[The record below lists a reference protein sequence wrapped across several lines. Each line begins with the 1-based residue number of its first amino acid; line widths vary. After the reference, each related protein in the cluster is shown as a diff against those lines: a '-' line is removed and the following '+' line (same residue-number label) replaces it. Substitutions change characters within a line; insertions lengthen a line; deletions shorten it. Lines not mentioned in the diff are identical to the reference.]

1 MTLASTISKDGE
13 RESAAP
19 PIARIVVAVDA
30 TTASRAAIERAAALA
45 GRFGARLY
53 VLHAAP
59 SFGAPGCRFADEA
72 AIDELFGLAEKRL
85 HDEARAKLRSSVA
98 PVIECVRVGKPAVQV
113 ASFADEAHADLI
125 VVGARAR
132 SSFDR
137 ILNGSVADEVLRA
150 TSRPVL
156 VVREG
161 LVARE
166 TGAPL
171 CRRALAGV
179 DYTESARD
187 ATTLAAGLAL
197 RDGGTVDAVH
207 VIDASIAPSLAVRS
221 ALQSAD
227 LRQSLLSV
235 ASANVRRWLDGA
247 ITDPDLRARI
257 QPLVRIGRPAQVL
270 AELTASDY
278 DLVACGSHGRGAL
291 ARVLIGSTT
300 DMLVGAA
307 ACPVLIAP
315 ARRET

>member
-30 TTASRAAIERAAALA
+30 TPASRSAIERAAALA
-45 GRFGARLY
+45 GRFGSRLY

-72 AIDELFGLAEKRL
+72 AIDELFGFAEKRL
-85 HDEARAKLRSSVA
+85 HDEAQAKLRSSVA
-98 PVIECVRVGKPAVQV
+98 PVIECVRVGKPAVEV
-113 ASFADEAHADLI
+113 ATFADEARADLI

-137 ILNGSVADEVLRA
+137 ILNGNVADEVLRA

-161 LVARE
+161 LAQRE
-166 TGAPL
+166 TGEPL

-179 DYTESARD
+179 DYSESARD
-187 ATTLAAGLAL
+187 AMTIAAGLAQ

-207 VIDASIAPSLAVRS
+207 VIDASIAPSLRS

-247 ITDPDLRARI
+247 ITEPDLRARI

-270 AELTASDY
+270 AELTASGY
-278 DLVACGSHGRGAL
+278 DLVACGSRGRGAL
-291 ARVLIGSTT
+291 ARVLVGSTT

-315 ARRET
+315 ARREA